1 MPNAP
6 SCTVFDTLAAG
17 LGAVARLADMAPDGR
32 HRMGPQ
38 AVESAVSNAHK
49 ALAAGEPGALQ
60 AAQRSLELLS
70 FELCDD

>member
-1 MPNAP
+1 MPNATP
-6 SCTVFDTLAAG
+6 CTLFDTLAAG
-17 LGAVARLADMAPDGR
+17 LGAVAHLVDIAPGGR

-38 AVESAVSNAHK
+38 ALESAVSNAHK

-70 FELCDD
+70 LELCDD